1 VDRGEMPI
9 ELGDS
14 WFSAK
19 DISVSRLMSINGVKH
34 LLDLWLATVL
44 NLFKLIIRLYPPVG
58 PPGPRS
64 GGDIRQ
70 TVLG

>member
-1 VDRGEMPI
+1 MDRGEMPI

-44 NLFKLIIRLYPPVG
+44 NLFKLIIRLYPP
-58 PPGPRS
+58 
-64 GGDIRQ
+64 
-70 TVLG
+70 

>member
-19 DISVSRLMSINGVKH
+19 AIKVARPK
-34 LLDLWLATVL
+34 
-44 NLFKLIIRLYPPVG
+44 
-58 PPGPRS
+58 
-64 GGDIRQ
+64 
-70 TVLG
+70 

>member
-19 DISVSRLMSINGVKH
+19 DISVSRLIVYKRGKALIRS
-34 LLDLWLATVL
+34 LA
-44 NLFKLIIRLYPPVG
+44 
-58 PPGPRS
+58 
-64 GGDIRQ
+64 GDS
-70 TVLG
+70 T

>member
-19 DISVSRLMSINGVKH
+19 AIKVARPKE
-34 LLDLWLATVL
+34 
-44 NLFKLIIRLYPPVG
+44 KLGLVRH
-58 PPGPRS
+58 
-64 GGDIRQ
+64 
-70 TVLG
+70 